1 MELSVTYLLVNSCE
15 EMLHTTLR
23 TVTRSSGS
31 KRISEYAHRAF
42 ASEANKAPKKT
53 CLYDLNVKHHGK
65 MVEFAGYLMPVQY
78 GSEGI
83 AASHLHTRSQCSLF
97 DVSHMLQTHIHG

>member
-1 MELSVTYLLVNSCE
+1 MLNISVRILSHSN
-15 EMLHTTLR
+15 LR
-23 TVTRSSGS
+23 NAAESAR
-31 KRISEYAHRAF
+31 RAF
-42 ASEANKAPKKT
+42 ASEAGKAPKKT

-83 AASHLHTRSQCSLF
+83 AVSHNHTRSQCSMF